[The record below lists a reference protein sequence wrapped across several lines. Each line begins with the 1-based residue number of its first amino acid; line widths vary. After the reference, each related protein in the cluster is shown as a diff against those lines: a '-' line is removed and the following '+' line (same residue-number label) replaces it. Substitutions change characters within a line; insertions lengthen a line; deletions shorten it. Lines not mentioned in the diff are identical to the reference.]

1 MLTTRNDAGSLV
13 DALRDAQVQAL
24 AWWAQLE
31 AQAVAEGATSS
42 DEALR
47 PYLPMGPASHPR
59 VLQVLRL
66 HAAAIAVRSGHHP
79 LAHQRL
85 VEHLQET
92 DPSLMAFVEELLLF
106 PDERPLPKHS
116 AQPESGLE
124 QPRAFRFELIHHPAR
139 GITRL
144 TGASRRMPSL
154 HTVARP
160 VATFGEAPLEYQRLF
175 FAYEQHLEAA
185 LSVAEQW
192 WAEVID
198 TTMAHHR
205 VGASQAAALA
215 FDQHFGGPAGCP
227 ELQWTIHRYWTE
239 CVRLNARTD
248 VSCHAP
254 PESLLLE
261 WLQDDNHPGWLEAV
275 SCLPY
280 WPIGLDGAGRWQ

>member
-1 MLTTRNDAGSLV
+1 V
-13 DALRDAQVQAL
+13 DALRDAQAQAL

-31 AQAVAEGATSS
+31 TQAVAEGATSS
-42 DEALR
+42 EEALR

-79 LAHQRL
+79 PAHQRL

-92 DPSLMAFVEELLLF
+92 DPRLVAFVEELVLF

-124 QPRAFRFELIHHPAR
+124 QPRAFRFELMHPPIW
-139 GITRL
+139 GIRRL

-154 HTVARP
+154 QTVARP
-160 VATFGEAPLEYQRLF
+160 IATFGEAPLEYQRLF
-175 FAYEQHLEAA
+175 FAYEHHLEAA
-185 LSVAEQW
+185 LSIAEQW
-192 WAEVID
+192 WAAAVD
-198 TTMAHHR
+198 TTMARHR
-205 VGASQAAALA
+205 IGASQAAALA
-215 FDQHFGGPAGCP
+215 FDQHFGGPAACP
-227 ELQWTIHRYWTE
+227 ELQWTVHHYWTE

-254 PESLLLE
+254 PESLLLA
-261 WLQDDNHPGWLEAV
+261 WLQDDNHRGWLEAV